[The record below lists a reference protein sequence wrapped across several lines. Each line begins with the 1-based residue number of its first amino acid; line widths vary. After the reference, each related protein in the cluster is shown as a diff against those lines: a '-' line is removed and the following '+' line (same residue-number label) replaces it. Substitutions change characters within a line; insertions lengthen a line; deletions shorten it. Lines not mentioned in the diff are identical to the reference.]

1 MPPRARLPRRKKG
14 SRRMNLS
21 PQLLQK
27 LEPHLPLI
35 LSVSPLDLQ
44 HAQCVGA
51 ATKPH
56 GQMPT
61 CPFDRMRLANKVRFC
76 YALLCIFDPS
86 PNAISAIVEPERK
99 VLVVAIS
106 RCRSLPANLV
116 GRASRPPERTRL
128 ASSSAHTSKEQ
139 ITALPV
145 CHGHGVTATNAGAAR
160 RRRTQRCVVV
170 CG

>member
-1 MPPRARLPRRKKG
+1 
-14 SRRMNLS
+14 MNLS
-21 PQLLQK
+21 PQVLQK

-56 GQMPT
+56 GQMLA
-61 CPFDRMRLANKVRFC
+61 CLFDRIRLANKVRFC
-76 YALLCIFDPS
+76 YALLCIFDP
-86 PNAISAIVEPERK
+86 NVIVEPERK

-106 RCRSLPANLV
+106 RCRSLPAYLV
-116 GRASRPPERTRL
+116 GRASRPPERIRR

-139 ITALPV
+139 ITAL
-145 CHGHGVTATNAGAAR
+145 CVTATNAGAAR